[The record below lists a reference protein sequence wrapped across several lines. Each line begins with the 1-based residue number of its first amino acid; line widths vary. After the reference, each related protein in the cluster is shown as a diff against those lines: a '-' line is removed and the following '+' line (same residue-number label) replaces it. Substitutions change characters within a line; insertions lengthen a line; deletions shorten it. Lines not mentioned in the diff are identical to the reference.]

1 MDAHPPS
8 ARGLATPAWAADN
21 LLSIMNKSFLLLLAL
36 GAYTTAHA
44 CPCGCVKVCV
54 DNLADRPAA
63 AAGAYTLDLRLDL
76 IDQNERNDAAHAH
89 WYGSHDILTA
99 TVETAFAGQTWSLS
113 VPRIERRL
121 NTDKVPSLAN
131 PNPTQYHQQ
140 VVGLGDLTAST
151 RFVWSGFTV
160 NAGVKL
166 PTGRDN
172 IVFADPAGG
181 LSRKYLQ
188 PGTGSTD
195 LLAGIRKDIGAT
207 SDKLTEFVSLQV
219 QVPVLSDAHFR
230 PGSTISL
237 NAGAR
242 YAITDRLAGSLQASL
257 LRQFRDKNTEK
268 DVNAQYVEDLET
280 GGLTTMLAAGLTF
293 KVAAGTNA
301 YLYYSKPVEI
311 RSYVPKSASSLV
323 NPVHAAEIWSVGV
336 SHTF

>member
-1 MDAHPPS
+1 MKK
-8 ARGLATPAWAADN
+8 N
-21 LLSIMNKSFLLLLAL
+21 LLLLLAL
-36 GAYTTAHA
+36 GAYTTAQA

-54 DNLADRPAA
+54 DTLYDRPAA
-63 AAGAYTLDLRLDL
+63 PAGAYTLDLRLDL

-99 TVETAFAGQTWSLS
+99 TVETTIAGQTWSLS

-121 NTDKVPSLAN
+121 NTVKVPSLAN

-140 VVGLGDLTAST
+140 VVGLGDIALST
-151 RFVWSGFTV
+151 RQNWAGFTV

-166 PTGRDN
+166 PTGKDN

-195 LLAGIRKDIGAT
+195 LLLGVRKDFGVA
-207 SDKLTEFVSLQV
+207 SDKFTEFLSLQA
-219 QVPVLSDAHFR
+219 QVPLLSDAHFR
-230 PGSTISL
+230 PGSTLSL
-237 NAGAR
+237 NGGVR
-242 YAITDRLAGSLQASL
+242 YQVTGSLSFSAQASL

-268 DVNAQYVEDLET
+268 DVNAQYAEDLET
-280 GGLTTMLAAGLTF
+280 GGLTTSVAAGLTY

-301 YLYYSKPVEI
+301 YVYFSKPLEI
-311 RSYVPKSASSLV
+311 RSYVPRAASALV
-323 NPVHAAEIWSVGV
+323 NPVHAADIWSVGL
-336 SHTF
+336 SDTF

>member
-1 MDAHPPS
+1 MKK
-8 ARGLATPAWAADN
+8 N
-21 LLSIMNKSFLLLLAL
+21 LFILLAL
-36 GAYTTAHA
+36 GAYTAAQA

-54 DNLADRPAA
+54 DTLYDRPAA
-63 AAGAYTLDLRLDL
+63 PAGAYTLDLRLDL

-99 TVETAFAGQTWSLS
+99 TVETTIAGQTWSLS

-140 VVGLGDLTAST
+140 VVGLGDIAIGLRQDWA
-151 RFVWSGFTV
+151 GFTV
-160 NAGVKL
+160 NAGLKL

-195 LLAGIRKDIGAT
+195 LLVGVRKDFGAAANQ
-207 SDKLTEFVSLQV
+207 LTEFVSLQA
-219 QVPVLSDAHFR
+219 QAPVLSDAHFR
-230 PGSTISL
+230 PGSTLSL
-237 NAGAR
+237 NGGLR
-242 YAITDRLAGSLQASL
+242 YQVTGSLSFSAQASL
-257 LRQFRDKNTEK
+257 LRQFRDKNTEAT
-268 DVNAQYVEDLET
+268 VNAQYAEDLET
-280 GGLTTMLAAGLTF
+280 GGLTTSVAAGLTY
-293 KVAAGTNA
+293 KLAAGTNA
-301 YLYYSKPVEI
+301 YVYFSKPVEI
-311 RSYVPKSASSLV
+311 RSYVPKSASALV
-323 NPVHAAEIWSVGV
+323 NPVHAADIWSVGL

>member
-1 MDAHPPS
+1 MKK
-8 ARGLATPAWAADN
+8 N
-21 LLSIMNKSFLLLLAL
+21 LFLLLAL
-36 GAYTTAHA
+36 ATYTTAQA

-63 AAGAYTLDLRLDL
+63 PAGAYTLDLRFDS

-89 WYGSHDILTA
+89 WYGSHGILTA
-99 TVETAFAGQTWSLS
+99 TVETTLAGQTWSLS
-113 VPRIERRL
+113 VPRVERSL
-121 NTDKVPSLAN
+121 NTDKVPTLAN

-151 RFVWSGFTV
+151 RLTWAGCTV

-166 PTGRDN
+166 PTGKDN
-172 IVFADPAGG
+172 IAFADPAGG

-195 LLAGIRKDIGAT
+195 LLAGLRQDFGAP
-207 SDKLTEFVSLQV
+207 SGPLNEFVSLQV

-230 PGSTISL
+230 PGSTLALS
-237 NAGAR
+237 AGAR
-242 YAITDRLAGSLQASL
+242 CRLGERLAFSLQASL

-268 DVNAQYVEDLET
+268 DVNPQYAEDLET
-280 GGLTTMLAAGLTF
+280 GGLTTSMAAGLTYE
-293 KVAAGTNA
+293 VAAGTNA
-301 YLYYSKPVEI
+301 YVYFSKPLQV

-323 NPVHAAEIWSVGV
+323 NPVHAADIWSFGL